1 MKKSPSAV
9 DRYIGARVRARRV
22 QIGVSQERL
31 GDALGITF
39 QQIQKYEKGAN
50 RMGASRLQQAA
61 TALGVPV
68 SHFYDGAPDG
78 QGMAL
83 AEAPQ
88 ASYTPVLT
96 TEEAALLAA
105 FRRVNDQTVRKRML
119 QLVEAMAAE

>member
-68 SHFYDGAPDG
+68 SHFYDGAPDA

-88 ASYTPVLT
+88 AAYTPAVT

-105 FRRVNDQTVRKRML
+105 FRRVSDSTVRKRML
-119 QLVEAMAAE
+119 LLIEAMAAE